1 MNKPTLKT
9 SKLKD
14 SPQFEFDMKFPIF
27 KSSEKMYTVTPSSV
41 KMSLMD
47 VCKILQSY
55 GKDRNKDN
63 SCPSGVFDPL
73 EFFIFAS
80 GFISG
85 VVFDRIVFGK

>member
-1 MNKPTLKT
+1 MIKPTLKT

-27 KSSEKMYTVTPSSV
+27 KSSEKMYTITPSSV

-55 GKDRNKDN
+55 GKDR
-63 SCPSGVFDPL
+63 
-73 EFFIFAS
+73 EFFLFAS

-85 VVFDRIVFGK
+85 VMFDRIVFGK